1 MLARVFRAAS
11 PCLNGSIL
19 LYRHYHSPFI
29 AIRER
34 FREGDHLGTISLFIQ
49 MRRERTLNSERPLF
63 LLLLKS
69 SLALSWYRLGIS
81 LHAHILKLDLQNDVF
96 ISTALVDMLCKFS
109 CLGPAR
115 KVFDEMPER
124 DVAAWNAMLAGYA
137 KHGYVDQAMFLFR
150 DMRCCGVELNA
161 LTLSVLLQVC
171 CGCAHVGK
179 LWLGKCIHAYVYRR
193 VLLADIFL
201 CNSLLVYYN
210 HCDSLC
216 ASERFFESMGARD
229 VVSWNA
235 MMCGYIRN
243 GFAWRAL
250 EAFQLLRVEEGLA
263 PDLVSV
269 ETALQACAQIGE
281 EAIFG
286 GEMVHA
292 LLFKFGFPMDVYVE
306 NCLLHMY
313 CKCGKIETARYLFD
327 IMETR
332 NIVSSNIIVHGY
344 VQINEPKK
352 AIAVIQQL
360 RFVEA
365 QISCDV
371 IVDALQAVKLLPSR
385 LECVLCMHCLII
397 KMGYGSDEFVSSSLI
412 GVYGDHEEAELARKC
427 LDDVGEQKN
436 ATVCYNTMLSVYLHQ
451 DYFSEVLELLRL
463 MCHNDCKIDSVTLV
477 NAVSA
482 CARCLDLNLGR
493 VMHAYI
499 LRNGFDSDVYV
510 ATSLIELYS
519 KCGHL
524 SFACWLFS
532 KMSFRNIVS
541 WNSLIHG
548 CVENGF
554 PRVSLKLF
562 FFMQLQDGLMPDSTS
577 VVGAVESIGLR
588 GYENERNYIHNFAI
602 QSGLVSDEYVAN
614 ALISMHARFCEFEK
628 ARLVFDRAC
637 KDRTV
642 IWNTFMSEYTFHG
655 MLDDAVSV
663 FSLMKHEK
671 ISPDLVTILCLLR
684 ICAFLGSLS
693 CTSVLHAFICKNGYD
708 SDAHVETSLLDVY
721 AKCGD
726 LHIARLL
733 FDKMNSKTVVS
744 WNSMIQAYGIHGNV
758 EEASNLF
765 SQLQQS
771 GILPTIVTFLILIS
785 GCSHAGDAEKGRQYI
800 DLMTQAYSLSPG
812 REHFSSFI
820 DLLGRRGLIKEAYEF
835 LENLPVN
842 PGVSAWGALFGACRA
857 EGNLKVGLAAAEKV
871 FDMDPLHCGYNS
883 LLSNMFM
890 EAGRCIDAFRIR
902 RKVESMQV
910 KKVQGYSMIESI
922 Y

>member
-11 PCLNGSIL
+11 CLNRSIL
-19 LYRHYHSPFI
+19 VYRHYHSPFI
-29 AIRER
+29 GIRER
-34 FREGDHLGTISLFIQ
+34 FREGDHLGTISLFVQ
-49 MRRERTLNSERPLF
+49 MRRERTLKPERPLYV
-63 LLLLKS
+63 LLLKS
-69 SLALSWYRLGIS
+69 SVALSWYRLGIS
-81 LHAHILKLDLQNDVF
+81 LHSHILKLGLQNDVF
-96 ISTALVDMLCKFS
+96 ISTALVDMLCKLS
-109 CLGPAR
+109 CIGPAR
-115 KVFDEMPER
+115 KMFDEMPER

-137 KHGYVDQAMFLFR
+137 KHG
-150 DMRCCGVELNA
+150 C
-161 LTLSVLLQVC
+161 VC
-171 CGCAHVGK
+171 CGGVHDGR
-179 LWLGKCIHAYVYRR
+179 LRLGKCIHAYVYRR

-210 HCDSLC
+210 HCDSQC
-216 ASERFFESMGARD
+216 ASERLFESMGSRD

-235 MMCGYIRN
+235 MMSGYTRN
-243 GFAWRAL
+243 GFACRAL
-250 EAFQLLRVEEGLA
+250 EVFQLLRVEEGLA
-263 PDLVSV
+263 ADLVSV

-281 EAIFG
+281 EAIYD
-286 GEMVHA
+286 GELIHA

-306 NCLLHMY
+306 NCVLHMY
-313 CKCGKIETARYLFD
+313 CKCGKLGNAQYLFD

-332 NIVSSNIIVHGY
+332 NVVSMNIIVHGY

-352 AIAVIQQL
+352 AMAVIRQL

-365 QISCDV
+365 LVSSDV
-371 IVDALQAVKLLPSR
+371 LADALQAIKLLAPGV
-385 LECVLCMHCLII
+385 ECVLCIHCLVI

-412 GVYGDHEEAELARKC
+412 DVYGDHGDAEFARKC
-427 LDDVGEQKN
+427 LDDMVREQKN
-436 ATVCYNTMLSVYLHQ
+436 ATVCYNTMLSVYLHH
-451 DYFSEVLELLRL
+451 DYYTEVVELLGL
-463 MCHNDCKIDSVTLV
+463 MCYNDCKIDSVTLV

-499 LRNGFDSDVYV
+499 LRNGFESDVYV
-510 ATSLIELYS
+510 STSLIELYL

-532 KMSFRNIVS
+532 KMSFRSIVS
-541 WNSLIHG
+541 WNSMIHG
-548 CVENGF
+548 CLENGF

-562 FFMQLQDGLMPDSTS
+562 FFMRLQDGLIPDSTS

-588 GYENERNYIHNFAI
+588 GYENERNYIHDFAI

-614 ALISMHARFCEFEK
+614 ALISMHARFYEFEK

-642 IWNTFMSEYTFHG
+642 IWNTFMLEYTYHG
-655 MLDDAVSV
+655 MLDNAVSI
-663 FSLMKHEK
+663 FSLMKHENV
-671 ISPDLVTILCLLR
+671 SPDSVTVLCLLR
-684 ICAFLGSLS
+684 ICACLGSLS
-693 CTSVLHAFICKNGYD
+693 CTSVVHALICKMGYE
-708 SDAHVETSLLDVY
+708 SDTHVETSLLDVY
-721 AKCGD
+721 AKCGN

-733 FDKMNSKTVVS
+733 FDKMTSKTVVS

-771 GILPTIVTFLILIS
+771 GFFPTIVTFLILIS
-785 GCSHAGDAEKGRQYI
+785 ACSHAGDVEKGQQYI
-800 DLMTQAYSLSPG
+800 DLMTQSYSLSPG

-857 EGNLKVGLAAAEKV
+857 QGNLKVGLAAAEKV
-871 FDMDPLHCGYNS
+871 FDMDPLHCGYYS
-883 LLSNMFM
+883 LLSNMIM

-902 RKVESMQV
+902 RKVESMQI
-910 KKVQGYSMIESI
+910 KKVQGYSMIESM